1 MADIEFSGMLASAVV
16 KVARDKL
23 VSALRLTMPDDE
35 KLRRH
40 MEELKQTTEDM
51 SEVVGNAE
59 RRSTNDEA
67 VREWLIRLEGAAYGI
82 WDMVDELQWKPVCMY
97 VCENTADSRSR
108 PCLAHSENQKVT
120 SNLVAH
126 A

>member
-1 MADIEFSGMLASAVV
+1 MAGDRFCGMLASAVV

-40 MEELKQTTEDM
+40 MEELKQRMEDM
-51 SEVVGNAE
+51 AEVVGNAE

-67 VREWLIRLEGAAYGI
+67 VREWLIRLEDAAYGI
-82 WDMVDELQWKPVCMY
+82 WDMADELQWKPVCM
-97 VCENTADSRSR
+97 
-108 PCLAHSENQKVT
+108 
-120 SNLVAH
+120 
-126 A
+126 